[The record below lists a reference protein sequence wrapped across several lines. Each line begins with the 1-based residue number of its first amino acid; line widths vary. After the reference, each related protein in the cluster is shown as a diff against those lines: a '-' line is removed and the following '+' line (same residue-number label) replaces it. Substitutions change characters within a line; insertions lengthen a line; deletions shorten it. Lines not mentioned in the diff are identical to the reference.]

1 VTFGPWYPLHEAAA
15 HAPARPG
22 VYQIRLAQGLLDY
35 PTGKSAM
42 VHYGWSDG
50 DLRAEV
56 LAFAIGRVGPLA
68 PPRSPRDMLLCRHVE
83 ERYPR
88 AVHDRLR
95 EQFIRRF
102 GCPPR
107 TP

>member
-1 VTFGPWYPLHEAAA
+1 MTFGPWYPLPEAAA

-22 VYQIRLAQGLLDY
+22 VYQVRLAQGLLDY

-42 VHYGWSDG
+42 VHYGWSET

-56 LAFAIGRVGPLA
+56 LAFAAGGAGVA
-68 PPRSPRDMLLCRHVE
+68 AMLLCRHVE
-83 ERYPR
+83 EGYPR
-88 AVHDRLR
+88 AAHDRLR

-102 GCPPR
+102 GSPPR
-107 TP
+107 LP

>member
-1 VTFGPWYPLHEAAA
+1 MTFGSWYPLQE
-15 HAPARPG
+15 APANTPARSG
-22 VYQIRLAQGLLDY
+22 VFQIRLAQGLLDY

-42 VHYGWSDG
+42 VHYGWSET

-56 LAFAIGRVGPLA
+56 LAFTPGAGEP
-68 PPRSPRDMLLCRHVE
+68 LLCRHVE

-88 AVHDRLR
+88 AAHDRLR

-102 GCPPR
+102 GSPPR
-107 TP
+107 LP